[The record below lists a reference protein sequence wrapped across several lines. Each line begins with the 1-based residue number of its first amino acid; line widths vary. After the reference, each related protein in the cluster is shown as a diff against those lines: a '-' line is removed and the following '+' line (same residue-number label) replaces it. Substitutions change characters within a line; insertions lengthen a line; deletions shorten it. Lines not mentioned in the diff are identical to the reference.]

1 MSTDS
6 TILDRLYTRLHGW
19 GHYLCTLFV
28 ELPVILRV
36 LLIYGLSRLW
46 GVAVFSMVGRQQLWG
61 PWGERLGYLE
71 FISTKYYPYSN
82 IFSIWL
88 LNFDIFI
95 IFCFNTE

>member
-61 PWGERLGYLE
+61 TSNLLAPGTPGGTGRSPTEATPLNYLR
-71 FISTKYYPYSN
+71 I
-82 IFSIWL
+82 
-88 LNFDIFI
+88 
-95 IFCFNTE
+95 